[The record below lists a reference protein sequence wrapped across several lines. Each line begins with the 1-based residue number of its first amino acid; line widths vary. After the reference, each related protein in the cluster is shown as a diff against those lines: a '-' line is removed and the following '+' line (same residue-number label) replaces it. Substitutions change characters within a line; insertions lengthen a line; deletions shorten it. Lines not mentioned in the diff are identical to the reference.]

1 MNKKVGLWF
10 DNDKAVIVSI
20 SEDGEERKII
30 TSYMENFI
38 RYSSATPGDGSPEN
52 ARDKRY
58 WNHLGDYYDKV
69 IAHICDAEA
78 IQIFGPGEAK
88 DELKKRLEHTGLA
101 EYSITLETIG
111 KLTDQQV
118 AKKVRER
125 FPTRSQYD
133 IF

>member
-1 MNKKVGLWF
+1 VNKKVGLWF

-30 TSYMENFI
+30 TSHMENFI
-38 RYSSATPGDGSPEN
+38 RFSSTTPGDGTPED

-58 WNHLGDYYDKV
+58 WNRIGEYYDKV
-69 IAHICDAEA
+69 IAHINDAEA

-88 DELKKRLEHTGLA
+88 DELKKRLELTGLA
-101 EYSITLETIG
+101 EYSITLETTG